1 MPKLSPIIL
10 FLGILFISLP
20 TKAEDMSL
28 YDVEMR
34 IDITAENASSA
45 REKGMSDANRQ
56 AVMTVASR
64 LTTAEGTKVLD
75 HLNNNQ
81 ILNFIKEVTI
91 EEEKVSDIRYM
102 AKLKITINADILK
115 AYLSEKNAPYVMV
128 EESKIIIIPLFRE
141 FSTDSPMLWET
152 NNFWK
157 EAWTNNPLTT
167 GPIKISALG
176 EEYAQQITAAQALQ
190 MNGII
195 LDQIANDTQTR
206 NIYIADAIYD
216 GIDGLEVTL
225 TNYANGAQNIIKV
238 PGLRNPQLFIE
249 GVQRVKEY
257 ILSQAQQQTLATNTA
272 KQEITVLYS
281 YENLR
286 DWVNLQKSIK
296 SAAEVTNI
304 TTDALGNGS
313 AQFKI
318 TFNGTLDRLQ
328 RALRDKRLNLKAY
341 DGFYNIERY

>member
-1 MPKLSPIIL
+1 MPKLLQIIL
-10 FLGILFISLP
+10 FLTVTLMFS
-20 TKAEDMSL
+20 TAKAEDMSL
-28 YDVEMR
+28 YEVEMR

-64 LTTAEGTKVLD
+64 LTTAEGTKVLE

-115 AYLSEKNAPYVMV
+115 AYLSEKNAPYALV

-141 FSTDSPMLWET
+141 FSTDGPMLWEI
-152 NNFWK
+152 NNLWK
-157 EAWTNNPLTT
+157 EAWINNPLTT

-195 LDQIANDTQTR
+195 LDQIANDHQTR

-216 GIDGLEVTL
+216 GIEGLEVTL
-225 TNYANGAQNIIKV
+225 TNYANGEQNTLKI
-238 PGLRNPQLFIE
+238 PGIRGPQLFTDA
-249 GVQRVKEY
+249 VQKVKEY
-257 ILSQAQQQTLATNTA
+257 ILSQAQQQTLATNATT
-272 KQEITVLYS
+272 QEITVLYS

-304 TTDALGNGS
+304 TTDALGNGN

-318 TFNGTLDRLQ
+318 TFNGTFDRLQ

-341 DGFYNIERY
+341 DGFYNLERY